1 MKRPRCRTCHAKL
14 QTPPEVRNMR
24 CSSCEVRQRVD
35 YLEVRLRL
43 FALLVVSGILVGAA
57 FFIGWLA
64 RVL

>member
-1 MKRPRCRTCHAKL
+1 
-14 QTPPEVRNMR
+14 MR

-57 FFIGWLA
+57 FFVAWIA
-64 RVL
+64 RAL